1 MTEVDPIETDDSV
14 VATVWV
20 SRGGWLL
27 NRSGLDVTDPESWWA
42 LYWKKFGDLP
52 SDRECRQ
59 VFDRPPTWAER
70 AYIREQLIGKFG
82 QPNAR
87 IKMTEKSNDTE

>member
-52 SDRECRQ
+52 
-59 VFDRPPTWAER
+59 
-70 AYIREQLIGKFG
+70 
-82 QPNAR
+82 
-87 IKMTEKSNDTE
+87 